1 VELRNATVLVT
12 GANRGLGAEFVRQLI
27 ERSAAKVYAAARRTE
42 TVPGGDIR
50 IVPTSLDITDEAM
63 VAAVASTATDV
74 DVVINNAG
82 VMTMQNLVTGDLDA
96 IRLELATHFWGTLS
110 MTRAFAPI
118 LASNGGGAILNVMS
132 VGSFQVFPGNGAYAV
147 AKAAE
152 WQLTN
157 STRLELAAN
166 GTHVLGL
173 HLSATDTDML
183 AGVDMPKNDPAEVVR
198 QALDGLETG
207 LDEVLA
213 DSDTRAVKALLAHS
227 PKDMYAGVNQ
237 QSLEPLAH

>member
-1 VELRNATVLVT
+1 
-12 GANRGLGAEFVRQLI
+12 LGGEFVRQLI
-27 ERSAAKVYAAARRTE
+27 ERGAAKVYAAARRAHS
-42 TVPGGDIR
+42 VPGGDPR
-50 IVPTSLDITDEAM
+50 IVPISLDITDEAM

-82 VMTMQNLVTGDLDA
+82 VMTMQNLVSGELDA

-118 LASNGGGAILNVMS
+118 LADNGGGAILNVLS
-132 VGSFQVFPGNGAYAV
+132 IGSFQVFPGNGAYAV

-157 STRLELAAN
+157 STRLELAAQ
-166 GTHVLGL
+166 GTQVLGL

-183 AGVDMPKNDPAEVVR
+183 AEVDMPKNDPAEVIR
-198 QALDGLETG
+198 QALDGLESG

-213 DSDTRAVKALLAHS
+213 DADTRAVKALLAQS
-227 PKDMYAGVNQ
+227 PKDMYAGITQ
-237 QSLEPLAH
+237 

>member
-1 VELRNATVLVT
+1 MELRNATVLVT

-27 ERSAAKVYAAARRTE
+27 ERGAAKVYAAARRTE
-42 TVPGGDIR
+42 TVPGGDLR
-50 IVPTSLDITDEAM
+50 IVPTSLDITNEAM

-118 LASNGGGAILNVMS
+118 LAGNGGGAILNVLS

-166 GTHVLGL
+166 GTQVLGL

-183 AGVDMPKNDPAEVVR
+183 AGFDMPKNDPAEVVR
-198 QALDGLETG
+198 QALDGLESG

-213 DSDTRAVKALLAHS
+213 DSETRAVKALLAQS
-227 PKDMYAGVNQ
+227 PRDMYAGFSQ
-237 QSLEPLAH
+237 

>member
-1 VELRNATVLVT
+1 MELRNATALVT

-27 ERSAAKVYAAARRTE
+27 ERGAAKVYAATRRPDTIA
-42 TVPGGDIR
+42 GGDSR
-50 IVPTSLDITDEAM
+50 IVPTYLDVTNDATVVD
-63 VAAVASTATDV
+63 VANTATDV

-82 VMTMQNLVTGDLDA
+82 VCTMQNLVTGDLDA
-96 IRLELATHFWGTLS
+96 VRLEFATHFWGGALS

-118 LASNGGGAILNVMS
+118 LARNGGGAILNVLS
-132 VGSFQVFPGNGAYAV
+132 IGSFQVFPGNGAYAA

-157 STRLELAAN
+157 STRLELAAQ

-183 AGVDMPKNDPAEVVR
+183 EGVDMPKNNPPVDVIR
-198 QALDGLETG
+198 QALDGLESG

-213 DSDTRAVKALLAHS
+213 DAETRGVKALLAQP
-227 PKDMYAGVNQ
+227 PKAMYEQ
-237 QSLEPLAH
+237 

>member
-1 VELRNATVLVT
+1 MELRNATALVT

-27 ERSAAKVYAAARRTE
+27 ERGAAKVYAATRRPDTIA
-42 TVPGGDIR
+42 GGDSR
-50 IVPTSLDITDEAM
+50 IVPTYLDVTNDATVVD
-63 VAAVASTATDV
+63 VANTATDV

-82 VMTMQNLVTGDLDA
+82 VCTMQNLVTGDLDA
-96 IRLELATHFWGTLS
+96 VRLEFATHFWGALS

-118 LASNGGGAILNVMS
+118 LARNGGGAILNVLS
-132 VGSFQVFPGNGAYAV
+132 IGSFQVFPGNGAYAA

-157 STRLELAAN
+157 STRLELAAQ

-183 AGVDMPKNDPAEVVR
+183 EGVDMPKNNPVDVIR
-198 QALDGLETG
+198 QALDGLESG

-213 DSDTRAVKALLAHS
+213 DAETRGVKALLAQP
-227 PKDMYAGVNQ
+227 PKAMYEQ
-237 QSLEPLAH
+237 

>member
-1 VELRNATVLVT
+1 VELRNATALVT

-27 ERSAAKVYAAARRTE
+27 ERGAAKVYAATRRPE
-42 TVPGGDIR
+42 TITGGNTR
-50 IVPTSLDITDEAM
+50 IVPTYLDITNDATVVD
-63 VAAVASTATDV
+63 VAGTATDV

-82 VMTMQNLVTGDLDA
+82 VCTMQNLVTGDLDA

-110 MTRAFAPI
+110 MTRAFTPI
-118 LASNGGGAILNVMS
+118 LARNGGGAILNVLS
-132 VGSFQVFPGNGAYAV
+132 IGSFQVFPGNGAYAA

-157 STRLELAAN
+157 STRLELAAQ
-166 GTHVLGL
+166 GTQVLGL

-183 AGVDMPKNDPAEVVR
+183 DGVDMPKNNPADVIR
-198 QALDGLETG
+198 QALDGLESG

-213 DSDTRAVKALLAHS
+213 DAETRAVKALLAQ
-227 PKDMYAGVNQ
+227 PPGAMYAGVKQ
-237 QSLEPLAH
+237 

>member
-1 VELRNATVLVT
+1 MELRDSTVLVT

-27 ERSAAKVYAAARRTE
+27 ERGAAKVYAAARRAE
-42 TVPGGDIR
+42 TVPGGDTR
-50 IVPTSLDITDEAM
+50 IVPISLDITDEAM

-82 VMTMQNLVTGDLDA
+82 VMTMQNLVSGDLDA

-118 LASNGGGAILNVMS
+118 LAGNGGGAILNVLS

-157 STRLELAAN
+157 STRLELAAQ
-166 GTHVLGL
+166 GTQVLGL

-183 AGVDMPKNDPAEVVR
+183 AGVDMPKNDPAEVIR
-198 QALDGLETG
+198 QALDGLESG

-213 DSDTRAVKALLAHS
+213 DADTRAVKALLAQS
-227 PKDMYAGVNQ
+227 PRDMYAGITQ
-237 QSLEPLAH
+237 

>member
-1 VELRNATVLVT
+1 MEIRNATVLVT

-27 ERSAAKVYAAARRTE
+27 ERGAAKVYAAARRAE
-42 TVPGGDIR
+42 AVPGGDTR
-50 IVPTSLDITDEAM
+50 IVPIRLDITDEAM
-63 VAAVASTATDV
+63 VAAVASAATDV

-82 VMTMQNLVTGDLDA
+82 VMTMQNLVTGEIDA
-96 IRLELATHFWGTLS
+96 IRLEMATHFWGTLS

-118 LASNGGGAILNVMS
+118 LAGNGGGAILNVMS
-132 VGSFQVFPGNGAYAV
+132 VGSFQVFPGNGAYAA

-157 STRLELAAN
+157 STRLELAAQ
-166 GTHVLGL
+166 GTQVVGL

-183 AGVDMPKNDPAEVVR
+183 AGVDMPKNNPAEVIR
-198 QALDGLETG
+198 QALDGLESG

-213 DSDTRAVKALLAHS
+213 DADTKAVKVLLAQ
-227 PKDMYAGVNQ
+227 PPRDMYAGIIQ
-237 QSLEPLAH
+237 

>member
-1 VELRNATVLVT
+1 MELRNATVLVT

-27 ERSAAKVYAAARRTE
+27 ERGAAKVYAAARRTE
-42 TVPGGDIR
+42 TVPGGDTR
-50 IVPTSLDITDEAM
+50 IVPTRLDITDEAM

-82 VMTMQNLVTGDLDA
+82 IMTMQNLVTGDLDA

-157 STRLELAAN
+157 STRLELAAQ
-166 GTHVLGL
+166 GTQVLGL

-183 AGVDMPKNDPAEVVR
+183 AGVDMPKNDPAEVIR
-198 QALDGLETG
+198 QALDGLESG

-213 DSDTRAVKALLAHS
+213 DADTRAVKALLAQS
-227 PKDMYAGVNQ
+227 PRDMYAGITQ
-237 QSLEPLAH
+237 

>member
-1 VELRNATVLVT
+1 MELRNATALVT

-27 ERSAAKVYAAARRTE
+27 ERGAAKVYAAARRPE
-42 TVPGGDIR
+42 TITGGDTR
-50 IVPTSLDITDEAM
+50 IVPTYLDITNDATVVG
-63 VAAVASTATDV
+63 VAGLATDV

-82 VMTMQNLVTGDLDA
+82 VCSMQNLVTGDLDA
-96 IRLELATHFWGTLS
+96 IGLEFATHFCGTLS

-118 LASNGGGAILNVMS
+118 LARNGGGAILNVLS
-132 VGSFQVFPGNGAYAV
+132 IGSFQVFPGNGAYAA

-157 STRLELAAN
+157 STRLELAAQ
-166 GTHVLGL
+166 GTQVLGL

-183 AGVDMPKNDPAEVVR
+183 DGVDMPKNNPADVIR
-198 QALDGLETG
+198 YALDGLESG

-213 DSDTRAVKALLAHS
+213 DAETRAVKALLAQ
-227 PKDMYAGVNQ
+227 PPAAMYAGVEQ
-237 QSLEPLAH
+237 

>member
-1 VELRNATVLVT
+1 MELRDATVLVT
-12 GANRGLGAEFVRQLI
+12 GANRGLGAEFVLQLI
-27 ERSAAKVYAAARRTE
+27 ERGAAKVYAAARRAE
-42 TVPGGDIR
+42 TVPGGDAR
-50 IVPTSLDITDEAM
+50 IVPISLDITDEAM

-74 DVVINNAG
+74 DVLINNAG
-82 VMTMQNLVTGDLDA
+82 VMTMQNLVSGDLDA

-118 LASNGGGAILNVMS
+118 LAGNGGGAILNVLS

-147 AKAAE
+147 AKAAQ

-157 STRLELAAN
+157 STRLELAAQ
-166 GTHVLGL
+166 GTRVLGL

-183 AGVDMPKNDPAEVVR
+183 AGVDMPKNDPAEVIR
-198 QALDGLETG
+198 QALDGLESG

-213 DSDTRAVKALLAHS
+213 DADTRAVKALLARPPS
-227 PKDMYAGVNQ
+227 DMYAGITQ
-237 QSLEPLAH
+237 